1 MKLYFLRSPLFLICL
16 LVFILHQVS
25 QYIFKIPLP
34 FLNNYLDNFLAMPV
48 ILFLLLAEKK
58 YIYKQ
63 KDQKLSLL
71 FVIIATLYVALVTE
85 WLFPLLSERF
95 TPDWYDLVFYSLGSA
110 FYYFF
115 MNKIPVKEE
124 N

>member
-1 MKLYFLRSPLFLICL
+1 
-16 LVFILHQVS
+16 
-25 QYIFKIPLP
+25 
-34 FLNNYLDNFLAMPV
+34 MPV

-95 TPDWYDLVFYSLGSA
+95 TRDWFDLVFYSLGSV

>member
-48 ILFLLLAEKK
+48 ILSLLLAEKK

-63 KDQKLSLL
+63 KDQKLSLI
-71 FVIIATLYVALVTE
+71 FVIIATLYIALVTE
-85 WLFPLLSERF
+85 WLFPFLSERF
-95 TPDWYDLVFYSLGSA
+95 TTDCYDLVFYSLGSV
-110 FYYFF
+110 FYCFF

>member
-1 MKLYFLRSPLFLICL
+1 MKLHLLRSPLFLIL
-16 LVFILHQVS
+16 LLIFILHQFS
-25 QYIFKIPLP
+25 QYIFKLQLP

-48 ILFLLLAEKK
+48 ILTLLLAEKK

-63 KDQKLSLL
+63 KELKLSML
-71 FVIIATLYVALVTE
+71 FIILATLYVAFVTE

-95 TPDWYDLVFYSLGSA
+95 TTDWLDLVFYSLGSVF
-110 FYYFF
+110 FYLF
-115 MNKIPVKEE
+115 MNKTAVKEE

>member
-1 MKLYFLRSPLFLICL
+1 MKLYFLRSPLFFIFL

-95 TPDWYDLVFYSLGSA
+95 TADWFDLVFYSLGSA

-115 MNKIPVKEE
+115 MNRIPVKEE

>member
-1 MKLYFLRSPLFLICL
+1 MKLYLLRSPVFLIL
-16 LVFILHQVS
+16 LLIFILHQVS
-25 QYIFKIPLP
+25 QYILKIQLP

-48 ILFLLLAEKK
+48 ILTLLLAEKK

-63 KDQKLSLL
+63 KDQSLSLL
-71 FVIIATLYVALVTE
+71 FIILATLYVAFVTE

-95 TPDWYDLVFYSLGSA
+95 TTDWLDLVFYSFGSVF
-110 FYYFF
+110 FYLF
-115 MNKIPVKEE
+115 MNKTVVKEE